1 MIVNKEV
8 IFIDNK
14 FILAFEFL
22 RSKFIYI
29 FQLAS
34 FIGTLKFCLYTQMCV
49 LVTQLCSTPRNPMDF
64 AHQAHMSMGFSR
76 QEYWNTGIS
85 CHSLLQY
92 THIHMSINVV
102 YIYIYVCTCLC
113 VYMYMC
119 LFVYISIN
127 FNGKKKIFSISNKQ

>member
-34 FIGTLKFCLYTQMCV
+34 FIGTLKFCLYAQMCV

-102 YIYIYVCTCLC
+102 CIYIYVCTCLC